1 MRRPAIKAVAAAAL
15 IPAMLIGVAPGAH
28 AVGRHIESVNGR
40 VPAGVTL
47 NDVPAAVGAGEAVT
61 VIPSPAG
68 LRIKWVSA
76 TPLTC
81 NGGGKY
87 AAFYARGT
95 CRLSLY
101 VNNKLVKRISTVV
114 KPIPVGDADAAV
126 GVISLTFDANASKI
140 SKVSK
145 ALIADFRIA
154 LVNAPSVMV
163 MGHANNDGGRINS
176 AWAVH
181 VSMRRAQKVA
191 AYLVAA
197 GAKAGHVT
205 PYWYANTLLVSKTS
219 ERDNRRVVV
228 AWIED

>member
-1 MRRPAIKAVAAAAL
+1 MMMAL
-15 IPAMLIGVAPGAH
+15 SGLI
-28 AVGRHIESVNGR
+28 AVGSTGAGAATASALTSILRAPAAVGLNE
-40 VPAGVTL
+40 VPAS
-47 NDVPAAVGAGEAVT
+47 VGAGEAVT
-61 VIPSPAG
+61 VVATPNG
-68 LRIKWVSA
+68 ERIKWVSA

-87 AAFYARGT
+87 AAFYKRGR

-101 VNNKLVKRISTVV
+101 VNNALVKRINTVV

-126 GVISLTFDANASKI
+126 GVLTLTFDANASKI

-145 ALIADFRIA
+145 AQLADYRLA
-154 LVNAPSVMV
+154 LVNSPSVIV
-163 MGHANNDGGRINS
+163 MGHTNNDGGRINS

-181 VSMRRAQKVA
+181 LSMRRAQKVA
-191 AYLVAA
+191 AYLVKD
-197 GAKAGHVT
+197 GAKADRMW
-205 PYWYANTLLVSKTS
+205 PYWYSNTLRVSTTS